1 MTKHMRNNKNRKS
14 YFLKDRALIKFI
26 LSHSKIQKIDFS
38 KVKIPSLSDF
48 LKNKHELNYFDD
60 INILFLKKVLFKD
73 KDNKI
78 LENKNLPIFNL
89 SFKQVNLS
97 IKNNNEYKIN
107 SFLFE

>member
-48 LKNKHELNYFDD
+48 LKNNHELNYFDD
-60 INILFLKKVLFKD
+60 INLYLKIKIIKYWKIKIFQYLIYLL
-73 KDNKI
+73 NK
-78 LENKNLPIFNL
+78 
-89 SFKQVNLS
+89 
-97 IKNNNEYKIN
+97 
-107 SFLFE
+107 